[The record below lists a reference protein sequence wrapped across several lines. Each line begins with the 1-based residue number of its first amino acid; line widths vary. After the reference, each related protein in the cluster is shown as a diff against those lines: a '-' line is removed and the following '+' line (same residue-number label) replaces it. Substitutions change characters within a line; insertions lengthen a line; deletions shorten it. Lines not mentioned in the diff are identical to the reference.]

1 RLPLSNN
8 NNDVNKRKKAQDQ
21 QVLFMLIVQI
31 GIFIISTIPFMSFN
45 IYDTMTRTVTNKS
58 TDRKAIETFFKSFTE
73 LLVYLIAMSFY
84 SNTLVSRTFRKELV
98 LVMKSIIYCGRQQQ
112 HRQIGPSI
120 ATLTGKHT
128 VDRMTAM
135 RTTRMIIPEVN

>member
-1 RLPLSNN
+1 
-8 NNDVNKRKKAQDQ
+8 
-21 QVLFMLIVQI
+21 
-31 GIFIISTIPFMSFN
+31 
-45 IYDTMTRTVTNKS
+45 
-58 TDRKAIETFFKSFTE
+58 
-73 LLVYLIAMSFY
+73 MSFY